1 MPGLCTLYLYIRHV
15 VYVSL
20 LAHYVSRTLSMLFF
34 RAVSSAASAVASD
47 DTRPSSV
54 DILPVVW
61 AGMSAGGSSASA
73 TAGIVGAGSSAGG
86 GVAVDVAAAFCA
98 GAKGGTS
105 TLFLT
110 CFSLTIAMSAG
121 PKSLAPSNFANLFV
135 RYSTSRSRLMVS
147 LVEAQ
152 TTGEYQHLPVL
163 THLPHHPRLLHA
175 PGPFTSVLPEYR
187 CHDHRQLYLADMPTE
202 HFMQGT
208 RLFR

>member
-1 MPGLCTLYLYIRHV
+1 MCF
-15 VYVSL
+15 
-20 LAHYVSRTLSMLFF
+20 LAHYVSRTLSILFF
-34 RAVSSAASAVASD
+34 GAVSSATNAVASV
-47 DTRPSSV
+47 DTRVFSV

-61 AGMSAGGSSASA
+61 AGMIDGGSSGSA
-73 TAGIVGAGSSAGG
+73 TPVIVGVDSSAGG
-86 GVAVDVAAAFCA
+86 GGAIDVADVFCA
-98 GAKGGTS
+98 GAGSGTS
-105 TLFLT
+105 TLLLT

-121 PKSLAPSNFANLFV
+121 PKSLAPSNFANLFS

-152 TTGEYQHLPVL
+152 ITGEYRHLPVL
-163 THLPHHPRLLHA
+163 TNLPHHPRLLHA